1 MGFPAQAESL
11 WLLDDDRPDPAAA
24 AAAAVLV
31 LTGCFG
37 FLWLLS
43 FVTVKV
49 IDEGLEEEIEGP
61 ELR

>member
-11 WLLDDDRPDPAAA
+11 WLLDDDRPDPA